1 MRPSSGAT
9 RASSAPTCSQSR
21 RRRQRG
27 RADAGQGRASAAA
40 HCPLGGGLRPAC
52 MQRGRRR
59 VPSRARGPNAG
70 CARDWKGAARRAKAP
85 PGRARGALRQR
96 PSPKPRPPPGRRP
109 GACPMQGPRIRL
121 PPAPPPFAAAP
132 CGTGPPPAG
141 GGEGRG
147 GTAEPGGRRP
157 PRPATRIAWR
167 QRDGVIPCLAAE
179 RFAHLPYRAAAGTQ
193 ALVRHASVALS
204 RMIKHGR
211 TRQSN
216 DGGEG
221 IRTRAIVCRLS
232 PTINSQ

>member
-9 RASSAPTCSQSR
+9 RASSAPTCSPSR

-141 GGEGRG
+141 GGGGAGRNR
-147 GTAEPGGRRP
+147 GTRWPPPAPPRYSDCLAPVGRRNSVP
-157 PRPATRIAWR
+157 GRRAVRSSAL
-167 QRDGVIPCLAAE
+167 PCGGG
-179 RFAHLPYRAAAGTQ
+179 HAGT
-193 ALVRHASVALS
+193 
-204 RMIKHGR
+204 R
-211 TRQSN
+211 T
-216 DGGEG
+216 
-221 IRTRAIVCRLS
+221 ACLCRSLKDDKAW
-232 PTINSQ
+232 PHPPIQ

>member
-1 MRPSSGAT
+1 MHAARPAT
-9 RASSAPTCSQSR
+9 RPFPSPGTKCRLRTGLERGGAACQSAPRQSARSLAPAAVPEAAAAAGKAARGLPDARPPHSSAA
-21 RRRQRG
+21 
-27 RADAGQGRASAAA
+27 RAA
-40 HCPLGGGLRPAC
+40 PLR
-52 MQRGRRR
+52 
-59 VPSRARGPNAG
+59 
-70 CARDWKGAARRAKAP
+70 
-85 PGRARGALRQR
+85 RGAVRN
-96 PSPKPRPPPGRRP
+96 
-109 GACPMQGPRIRL
+109 GP
-121 PPAPPPFAAAP
+121 AA
-132 CGTGPPPAG
+132 GG